1 MNTEKMIIRTDKDET
16 NKYQDSGDNDNGVGE
31 RNKAYIWQGKLSNL
45 FT

>member
-1 MNTEKMIIRTDKDET
+1 MIIRTDKDET
-16 NKYQDSGDNDNGVGE
+16 NKYQDAGDIGVGE